1 MKLIALAL
9 MVLFATALTATA
21 AEPIVSPPMYGMGGV
36 IKSGQ
41 AWPGSVL
48 LEPLTGSTAP
58 VVGVMPIDA
67 VTLTNAAR
75 VE

>member
-1 MKLIALAL
+1 
-9 MVLFATALTATA
+9 
-21 AEPIVSPPMYGMGGV
+21 MYGMGGV